1 MEDQLLA
8 SLYQSVTPMES
19 MRAPNAM
26 SRQVSA
32 GVWIRKEM
40 RFQGLVPGDGRYVDP
55 QVSLFLKYIR

>member
-55 QVSLFLKYIR
+55 QVSLF

>member
-19 MRAPNAM
+19 MRASNAM

-32 GVWIRKEM
+32 GVWIREEM
-40 RFQGLVPGDGRYVDP
+40 RFQGLVRGDGRYVDP

>member
-19 MRAPNAM
+19 MRTPNAM

-32 GVWIRKEM
+32 GVWIREEM
-40 RFQGLVPGDGRYVDP
+40 RFQGLVRGDGRYVDP

>member
-32 GVWIRKEM
+32 GVWMREEM
-40 RFQGLVPGDGRYVDP
+40 RFLGLVPGHGRYVDP
-55 QVSLFLKYIR
+55 QVTFFLKYIR

>member
-26 SRQVSA
+26 SRQVSV
-32 GVWIRKEM
+32 GVWIREEM
-40 RFQGLVPGDGRYVDP
+40 RFQGLVRGDGRYVDP